1 MHALDIHTCMH
12 CTHICVDVS
21 VGSLLLY
28 SLLVFA
34 TSCCGHSVEQVVGL
48 DVEVTESK
56 EKITFLQQER
66 TELISKVNIHAV
78 VSASAVAHST
88 LA

>member
-1 MHALDIHTCMH
+1 MH

-34 TSCCGHSVEQVVGL
+34 ASCCCGHSVEQVVGL

-66 TELISKVNIHAV
+66 TELISKVSIHAV